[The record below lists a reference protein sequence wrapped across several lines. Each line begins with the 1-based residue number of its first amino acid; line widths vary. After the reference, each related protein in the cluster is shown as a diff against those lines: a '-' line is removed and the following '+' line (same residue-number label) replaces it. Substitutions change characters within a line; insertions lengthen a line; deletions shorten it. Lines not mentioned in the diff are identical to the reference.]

1 MGCGTGNDSLYLTSH
16 NKKVIACDYSS
27 VALEDVKKFVPNAMT
42 LQIDFAK
49 GLPFNDNSFDII
61 VADLSL
67 HYFDSNTTI
76 KIMKEVKRVL
86 TAHGILLARV
96 NSINDINYGAGLG
109 EKIEDNYYY
118 VDGYNKR
125 FFTLE
130 DAQRFFQLL
139 AKLLLLQLK
148 CYATQSQKNC
158 LK

>member
-1 MGCGTGNDSLYLTSH
+1 MPILDLGCGTGNDSLYLTSH

-27 VALEDVKKFVPNAMT
+27 VALEDVKKFIPNAST

-109 EKIEDNYYY
+109 EK
-118 VDGYNKR
+118 
-125 FFTLE
+125 
-130 DAQRFFQLL
+130 
-139 AKLLLLQLK
+139 
-148 CYATQSQKNC
+148 
-158 LK
+158 